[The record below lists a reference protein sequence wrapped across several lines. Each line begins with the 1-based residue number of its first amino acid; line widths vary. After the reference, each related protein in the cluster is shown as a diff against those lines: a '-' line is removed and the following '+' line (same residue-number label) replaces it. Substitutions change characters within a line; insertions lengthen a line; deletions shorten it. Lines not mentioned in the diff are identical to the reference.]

1 MLYSI
6 RKDKLKQAGFFYLF
20 YFLAMILGVL
30 VGLLFDRSGNMF
42 YAPAFTAFFGGVLFI
57 FYTEKIKTFGLIS
70 GLGCLLGL
78 FFLLSRH
85 GFGAFL
91 PGLICGILADL
102 IARSGSYQKTVRSL
116 LAFIVFSFSTAG
128 PIFLMWLAPKQYE
141 SSLLARGKTQAYI
154 EQVMLK
160 PEPSLVFWFVV
171 SILLGALLGAL
182 LGRKILKARHS
193 KSASD

>member
-6 RKDKLKQAGFFYLF
+6 KKDKLKQAGFFYLF
-20 YFLAMILGVL
+20 YFLAMLLGVL

-102 IARSGSYQKTVRSL
+102 IARSGS
-116 LAFIVFSFSTAG
+116 FSTAG

-141 SSLLARGKTQAYI
+141 ASLLARGKTLAYI

-160 PEPSLVFWFVV
+160 PEPSLVLWFVA

-182 LGRKILKARHS
+182 LGRKILKVRHS
-193 KSASD
+193 KSASV

>member
-70 GLGCLLGL
+70 GLGCLLGF

-91 PGLICGILADL
+91 PGLICGVLADL
-102 IARSGSYQKTVRSL
+102 IARSGSYQK
-116 LAFIVFSFSTAG
+116 
-128 PIFLMWLAPKQYE
+128 
-141 SSLLARGKTQAYI
+141 
-154 EQVMLK
+154 
-160 PEPSLVFWFVV
+160 
-171 SILLGALLGAL
+171 
-182 LGRKILKARHS
+182 
-193 KSASD
+193 DC

>member
-91 PGLICGILADL
+91 PGLICGVLADL
-102 IARSGSYQKTVRSL
+102 IARSGSYQRS
-116 LAFIVFSFSTAG
+116 
-128 PIFLMWLAPKQYE
+128 MK
-141 SSLLARGKTQAYI
+141 
-154 EQVMLK
+154 
-160 PEPSLVFWFVV
+160 LVFLPEERLRLI
-171 SILLGALLGAL
+171 S
-182 LGRKILKARHS
+182 S
-193 KSASD
+193 KSCLNQNPAQSFGLQPAFYWALYLEPCQVGRFLKLDFPDQLRSKYHRKYN